1 RITIAFVSTAYWHQL
16 GAALGAEDLAVPAGL
31 RTFGFGGERALR
43 EPLAAF
49 RRRAPWLRIE
59 HDYGPTEAT
68 VIATRWVVPA
78 TGEIPA
84 DAPIGRPM
92 RQARVYLVD
101 AELRPVPRG
110 AVGALALGGASL
122 ARGYLHG
129 PERTAE
135 RFVPDP
141 FAGLAAGAGERLYLT
156 GDLARFLPGGDVQFL
171 GRADG
176 QVKVR
181 GFRVELGE
189 IESVLGRHEAVAMAA
204 VAHGAA
210 PDPADL
216 AAFVARSLPGHMVP
230 SAFAFLPALPL
241 TVNGKVDRRALPRI
255 AVGTESD
262 AAPPETA
269 LEATIAAVWC
279 DLFGVERVSVR
290 DNFFVLGGNSL
301 ALVRFHRRL
310 ESDLGREFPLVRLF
324 EHPTIRALA
333 RSFEDDGEAK
343 GERAAAALSTAR
355 ERSTARRAGL
365 ADLERRRQ
373 RARSR

>member
-16 GAALGAEDLAVPAGL
+16 GAALGAEDLAVPASL

-156 GDLARFLPGGDVQFL
+156 GDLARFLAGGDVQFL

-204 VAHGAA
+204 VAPIGPSGALAFDGAEGTPSLGAWVVAHGAA

-255 AVGTESD
+255 AVGTESG

-310 ESDLGREFPLVRLF
+310 ESDLG
-324 EHPTIRALA
+324 
-333 RSFEDDGEAK
+333 
-343 GERAAAALSTAR
+343 
-355 ERSTARRAGL
+355 
-365 ADLERRRQ
+365 
-373 RARSR
+373 